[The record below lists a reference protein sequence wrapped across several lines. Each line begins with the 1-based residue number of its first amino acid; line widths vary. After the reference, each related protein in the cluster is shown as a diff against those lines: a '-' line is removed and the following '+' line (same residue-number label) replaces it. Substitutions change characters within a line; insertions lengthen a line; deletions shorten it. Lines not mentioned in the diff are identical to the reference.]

1 MGTVE
6 EGVKAAMERI
16 RRVTAER
23 EKYLRNCAGT
33 FQGQLGIEPRDFKGM
48 RLADIEAALRKTKTS
63 DLHERLERA
72 PDEQVGRLACSK
84 FDDRVASLAADALMP
99 AIALKVWAAA
109 NPKSVIK
116 CRFCD
121 WTTAK
126 FARIGAKGFERLREH
141 IDEEH
146 PEKADEVATAIYG
159 SRDARDEADIEAL
172 AEAEE

>member
-1 MGTVE
+1 MGTFEDGMKV
-6 EGVKAAMERI
+6 AMERV
-16 RRVTAER
+16 RRTTAER

-33 FQGQLGIEPRDFKGM
+33 FQGQLGIDPATFKSM
-48 RLADIEAALRKTKTS
+48 KLADIEATLRKTKTS
-63 DLHERLERA
+63 DLHERLGKA

-84 FDDRVASLAADALMP
+84 FDDKVASLAADALIP

-109 NPKSVIK
+109 NPKGVIK

-172 AEAEE
+172 AAEHE